1 MNPAK
6 IDLHLHLDGSL
17 NIMWAYKKAIE
28 YKVINENMSFDSFY
42 NKMHGYGNDDGQAYT
57 AEGFKKFDILCA
69 VLQSYDD
76 LFEAT
81 YSLVETLNDRGLIYA
96 EIRFASQLHILKGL
110 SQTQALKA
118 VVDGAKKAMEDY
130 PIRIGI
136 INCMM
141 RKGNNAAFNEKENLE
156 TIKVT
161 KEMLGKGVVALDL
174 AGYENNCD
182 FDEYAHLFEIAQKE
196 GIPYT
201 IHAAEMGNGENILK
215 ALKMKPTR
223 IGHGINCIQKPEY
236 LKAVVDSGVTL
247 EVCVS
252 SNVGSSLNYVDHP
265 IRELIKAGVKVTI
278 NTDNMIFDRTDLLN
292 EYSQMA
298 MIGIS
303 KQQLQQCTLNA
314 LEAAFIDD
322 DLRKQL
328 RAKLGF

>member
-6 IDLHLHLDGSL
+6 IDIHLHLDGSL
-17 NIMWAYKKAIE
+17 NLLWAYNKAIK
-28 YKVINENMSFDSFY
+28 YKTINEYMTFEDFY
-42 NKMHGYGNDDGQAYT
+42 NLLFGYGNNDGKGYT
-57 AEGFKKFDILCA
+57 ATGFEKYDIVCST
-69 VLQSYDD
+69 LQTYDD

-81 YSLVETLNDRGLIYA
+81 YLLAKTLNDRGLIYA
-96 EIRFASQLHILKGL
+96 EIRLATQQHCLKGL
-110 SQTQALKA
+110 SQLEALQAT
-118 VVDGAKKAMEDY
+118 VDGAKKAMEDF
-130 PIRIGI
+130 PIKIGI

-141 RKGNNAAFNEKENLE
+141 HKGNSAAVNESENLE

-161 KEMLGKGVVALDL
+161 KQLLGSGAVALDL

-182 FDEYAHLFEIAQKE
+182 FNEYAHLFEIAQSE

-215 ALKMKPTR
+215 ALKLKPSR

-252 SNVGSSLNYVDHP
+252 SNIGSSLNYVGHP
-265 IRELIKAGVKVTI
+265 IRDLIKAGVKVTI

-303 KQQLQQCTLNA
+303 NKQLQQCTLNS
-314 LEAAFIDD
+314 LNAAFIDD
-322 DLRKQL
+322 DLRSEL
-328 RAKLGF
+328 RAKLEF